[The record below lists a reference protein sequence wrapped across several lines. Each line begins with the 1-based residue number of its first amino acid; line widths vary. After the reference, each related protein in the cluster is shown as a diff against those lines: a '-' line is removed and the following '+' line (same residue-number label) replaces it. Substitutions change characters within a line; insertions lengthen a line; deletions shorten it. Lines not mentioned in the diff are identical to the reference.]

1 MFACIQTKPWKKSP
15 IKIGLYKL
23 IWSLIKCD
31 ISGIHRLIHTKRQ
44 MHEIKVSILHFLCLL
59 LKRRTFHYQYHGG
72 NKTQQHELRF
82 QLLQNVDGNIVE
94 YSHFHKKK

>member
-1 MFACIQTKPWKKSP
+1 
-15 IKIGLYKL
+15 
-23 IWSLIKCD
+23 
-31 ISGIHRLIHTKRQ
+31 
-44 MHEIKVSILHFLCLL
+44 MHEIKVSILHFLCLS

-94 YSHFHKKK
+94 YSHFCIKKKNLIKVSCYLPLLESSADVSECLYSQLD